1 MATLSV
7 NIDPTGA
14 QQGARTVKRS
24 MAEIN
29 AAAEK
34 VERSV
39 ARVGSSGRQAAAGVN
54 IQTTAVRASTLALR
68 EQATASRLA
77 ANMNQRFGGSM
88 SGLAAQFQDIG
99 ITAAMGMNPVLI
111 ALQQGTQIA
120 GQMEVAMQGGGSA
133 AGVLGAA
140 LKSLISPVSL
150 VSIGLTA
157 LLAAGLQFVDWASVA
172 SGALNGLAWAVE
184 NLTPY
189 ILAASGAMAL
199 LYAPAIL
206 SGLATVTAAVVSL
219 GAAALRAAASFTVAW
234 LAALGPGGWFILGLA
249 TVATAVYIFRDQ
261 IEEVFGVDIVEVTK
275 SAINTVIAMFHGGY
289 EGVVAA
295 WELLPAA
302 FADIASRAGWMLAD
316 KIRYWINEAILL
328 VDSFIKTLNEK
339 FGTNIARPSVLPPIA
354 PPETSGAASEVG
366 QIISGAI
373 RNRMGT
379 DYVGA
384 FGDAISNAASGAAEK
399 LRELAGS
406 FGSVEEAA
414 GKAGKGAKDALDKAR
429 KAAEDASKSA
439 LDFSKDLV
447 KGFVSD
453 LRSGL
458 EQGKSF
464 WESFANA
471 AVRALD
477 KIIDKLLNEVL
488 DAIFRVNQAGGG
500 GGGGILGFLGGIF
513 GGGGGISPVASAF
526 IAGGGVGLFAKGGV
540 FESGNVIPFA
550 RGGIVSQPTIFPMAT
565 GMGLMG
571 EAGPEAVMPLRRLP
585 NGRLGV
591 EAANVN
597 HPQPA
602 NDYVLTVRFI
612 NERGEEVQRAQVR
625 GGDQSVDV
633 TLDRIMAEKIATPG
647 SATSRAIEERYGL
660 RNRVAT
666 R

>member
-1 MATLSV
+1 MATLEVSI
-7 NIDPTGA
+7 NPTGA
-14 QQGARTVKRS
+14 QSGARVVKRS

-39 ARVGSSGRQAAAGVN
+39 ARVGSSSRQAAAGVN
-54 IQTTAVRASTLALR
+54 IQTTAIRASTLALR
-68 EQATASRLA
+68 EQATASRMA
-77 ANMNQRFGGSM
+77 ANMNQKFGGSM
-88 SGLAAQFQDIG
+88 AGLAAQFQDIG
-99 ITAAMGMNPVLI
+99 ITAAMGMNPMLI

-120 GQMEVAMQGGGSA
+120 GQMEIAMQGGASA
-133 AGVLGAA
+133 AGVFGAA
-140 LKSLISPVSL
+140 IKSLISPVSL

-249 TVATAVYIFRDQ
+249 TVATAVYVFRDQ
-261 IEEVFGVDIVEVTK
+261 IKDVFGVDIVEATK
-275 SAINTVIAMFHGGY
+275 SGINTVIAVLHGGY

-295 WELLPAA
+295 WELLPDA
-302 FADIASRAGWMLAD
+302 FADIASRAGWMLAER
-316 KIRYWINEAILL
+316 IRYWINKAILL

-354 PPETSGAASEVG
+354 PPETSGAGSEVG
-366 QIISGAI
+366 QIISDAI

-384 FGDAISNAASGAAEK
+384 FGDAISNAASGAADK

-406 FGSVEEAA
+406 FFSVEEAA
-414 GKAGKGAKDALDKAR
+414 TKAGSGAKDALDKAR

-439 LDFSKDLV
+439 LDFSKDLI

-471 AVRALD
+471 ALRALD
-477 KIIDKLLNEVL
+477 KIIDKLLNDL
-488 DAIFRVNQAGGG
+488 IDAIFRANAGLGGLGGG
-500 GGGGILGFLGGIF
+500 GGLF
-513 GGGGGISPVASAF
+513 GGLLSLF
-526 IAGGGVGLFAKGGV
+526 FAKGGV
-540 FESGNVIPFA
+540 ISQGNVMAFA
-550 RGGIVSQPTIFPMAT
+550 RGGIVTQPTIFPMAK
-565 GMGLMG
+565 GVGLMG
-571 EAGPEAVMPLRRLP
+571 EAGPEAVLPLRRAR
-585 NGRLGV
+585 NGDLGV
-591 EAANVN
+591 A
-597 HPQPA
+597 
-602 NDYVLTVRFI
+602 T
-612 NERGEEVQRAQVR
+612 
-625 GGDQSVDV
+625 
-633 TLDRIMAEKIATPG
+633 TPG
-647 SATSRAIEERYGL
+647 SGHQLVQVEIVSRFDADGGFESAVERVSRPIAQNESVIAAG
-660 RNRVAT
+660 RVARAVPT
-666 R
+666 MVDQRTTEREMRRIRPRSAI